1 MSIKLILVT
10 GLQYDLKHCSVCI
23 QSFNKGDKII
33 SKPTSRSG
41 KVIYYHIICARKVN
55 LLVSDLWWN
64 HTLKYKRFNWLVSE
78 SIMQDEAQELSQSSY
93 SKLPE
98 QVKLLVDIH
107 FMESQR

>member
-1 MSIKLILVT
+1 MSIKLILAN
-10 GLQYDLKHCSVCI
+10 GIQHSLKHCSVCNL
-23 QSFNKGDKII
+23 SFNKGDKIL
-33 SKPTSRSG
+33 SKATSRSG
-41 KVIYYHIICARKVN
+41 KAIHYHIPCARKVN

-64 HTLKYKRFNWLVSE
+64 HTPKYKRFNWLISQYVLY
-78 SIMQDEAQELSQSSY
+78 DEAQELSQSSY